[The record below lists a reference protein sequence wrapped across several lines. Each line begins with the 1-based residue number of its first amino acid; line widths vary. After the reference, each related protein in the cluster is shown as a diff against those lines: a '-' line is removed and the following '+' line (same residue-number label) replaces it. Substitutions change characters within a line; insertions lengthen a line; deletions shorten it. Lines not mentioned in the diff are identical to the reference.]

1 MGNLLFIKKKGCEV
15 VSIYE
20 DKERGTWYFITRIE
34 QLDGS
39 SKQEK
44 RRGFKSEKA
53 ALLAEAKFEDE
64 AEAILNDLK
73 DAINED
79 NVTFEYAAKEYL
91 KWYKKRRKAS
101 SYTKISSIVT
111 IHLIPE
117 FGKSK
122 LKSIRP
128 RDVTRYQDDIIEDY
142 KPSHIKK
149 IHSVLSAAF
158 NFAIRQEYTKENPA
172 QIAGNVDLEED
183 RKMDYWTLEEFKEFI
198 GHVDDPLYRA
208 LFMTLYY
215 SGLRKGELLALTWGD
230 VDFDNDII
238 NVDKTEYN
246 RVVTTPKTPA
256 SRRKLY
262 MPKHVMRLL
271 SRLKADNKPKMT
283 YVVFGEF
290 MDSVSTSTL
299 DRQYEKYIKLSS
311 VKRIRLHD
319 FRHSHASYLINN
331 GAIIS
336 VVAARLGHGDVAT
349 TLNTY
354 SHLYPTTE
362 KEAVLQM
369 EDDFKS
375 AEIVE
380 FKTREK

>member
-1 MGNLLFIKKKGCEV
+1 MGNLLFTKMKGCEV
-15 VSIYE
+15 VSVYPDE
-20 DKERGTWYFITRIE
+20 ERGTWYFITRIE

-39 SKQEK
+39 FKQEK

-53 ALLAEAKFEDE
+53 ALLAEAKFEEE
-64 AEAILNDLK
+64 AEAILNGLK
-73 DAINED
+73 DEINED
-79 NVTFEYAAKEYL
+79 NVTFEYAAKEYM
-91 KWYKKRRKAS
+91 KWYKKRRKGS
-101 SYTKISSIVT
+101 SYTKVNSIVT
-111 IHLIPE
+111 IHLIPK
-117 FGKSK
+117 FGKKK

-142 KPSHIKK
+142 KPAHIKK
-149 IHSVLSAAF
+149 IHSVLSATF

-172 QIAGNVDLEED
+172 QIAGNVELEEVK
-183 RKMDYWTLEEFKEFI
+183 KMEYWTLEEFKEFI
-198 GHVDDPLYRA
+198 KCVDDPIYHA

-230 VDFDNDII
+230 VDFDNNIIDI
-238 NVDKTEYN
+238 DKTEYN
-246 RVVTTPKTPA
+246 RVVTSPKTPA
-256 SRRKLY
+256 SIRKLY

-271 SRLKADNKPKMT
+271 SRLKADSKPKMT

-290 MDSVSTSTL
+290 MDSISTSTL
-299 DRQYEKYIKLSS
+299 DRRYDKYIELSG

-319 FRHSHASYLINN
+319 FRHSHASYLINK

-375 AEIVE
+375 ADIIE
-380 FKTREK
+380 FKAKEK